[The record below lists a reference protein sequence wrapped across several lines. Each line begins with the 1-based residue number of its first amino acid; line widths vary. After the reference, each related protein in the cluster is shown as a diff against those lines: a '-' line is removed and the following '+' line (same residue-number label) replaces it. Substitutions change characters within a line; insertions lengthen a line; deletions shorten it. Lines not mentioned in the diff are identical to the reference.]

1 MPRRRATPR
10 LDPRR
15 RRLTRNRPRA
25 TRGGPQEQPSV
36 VLDAHGT
43 RKPSDRGVSC
53 LVVASGG
60 DHNRSAIMP
69 FYQFSGLLSLAL
81 AGAPSRI
88 RTCAHGSGGQFQIIL

>member
-69 FYQFSGLLSLAL
+69 FYQFSGLLSLLWLAPPAGFEPAL
-81 AGAPSRI
+81 TAPEGNSK
-88 RTCAHGSGGQFQIIL
+88 